1 MKRKGL
7 VLVTVACGLA
17 AGTVSLAHHSTAN
30 YDMTQS
36 ITLQGTVTE
45 FKLVNPHPALYFRVK
60 GDDQDWFGES
70 AAPPARW
77 YNSGWRGNALKTGDE
92 ITITGAPTRDGRK
105 MVRIRKIVTASGK
118 EWTEGG
124 QGQ

>member
-17 AGTVSLAHHSTAN
+17 AGTLLLAHHSAAN
-30 YDMTQS
+30 YDMTKS

-45 FKLVNPHPALYFRVK
+45 FKLANPHPALYFKVK
-60 GDDQDWFGES
+60 GDDEDWFGES

-77 YNSGWRGNALKTGDE
+77 YNSGWRGNALKPGDE
-92 ITITGAPTRDGRK
+92 ITITGAPTKDGRK